1 MSLDWT
7 SVLIQLANFALLVV
21 LLRIFLYRPVLRV
34 MDERAEATAAPLRE
48 ARRLAEEAAQERE
61 ALREERASLD
71 RELTERLA
79 AADRELASLRR
90 TRLEEIE
97 RETKAARA
105 AAMSSVERGIAR
117 SAERLKASL
126 ANLVV
131 EEVRHNLAELAG
143 ASLDEQVWANF
154 AERLRALKPQERERL
169 AEAART
175 AGVVVITPHPLSRGV
190 ADKAREEL
198 GGLLGDTAGVPP
210 ERVSFA
216 VDPELL
222 LGVALEAGG
231 LRLDGTAAAR
241 LEALEASFAE
251 VLEAER
257 T

>member
-105 AAMSSVERGIAR
+105 
-117 SAERLKASL
+117 
-126 ANLVV
+126 
-131 EEVRHNLAELAG
+131 
-143 ASLDEQVWANF
+143 
-154 AERLRALKPQERERL
+154 
-169 AEAART
+169 
-175 AGVVVITPHPLSRGV
+175 
-190 ADKAREEL
+190 
-198 GGLLGDTAGVPP
+198 
-210 ERVSFA
+210 
-216 VDPELL
+216 
-222 LGVALEAGG
+222 
-231 LRLDGTAAAR
+231 
-241 LEALEASFAE
+241 
-251 VLEAER
+251 
-257 T
+257 